1 MKSILIFTILVFA
14 AVPSCNDDEE
24 LIGED
29 ILQDIGIIGKWKLDS
44 RAVDGISNLAVEC
57 CDYIEFEQD
66 NQTSHLSGNFKAY
79 GYQYETNG
87 IFTLDLNVESILFE
101 YDNTQKVYIY
111 TLEENILAF
120 RYTENGQEISE
131 TWIKELP

>member
-66 NQTSHLSGNFKAY
+66 KQTDPLSGNFQAY
-79 GYQYETNG
+79 GYLFETNG
-87 IFTLDLNVESILFE
+87 IFTLNLNEESILFQ
-101 YDNTQKVYIY
+101 YDNTQKVYTY

-131 TWIKELP
+131 TWRREP

>member
-14 AVPSCNDDEE
+14 AVPSCNDEEE

-66 NQTSHLSGNFKAY
+66 NQTSHLYCNFKSY
-79 GYQYETNG
+79 GYQYETYW

-101 YDNTQKVYIY
+101 YDNTQKVYTY
-111 TLEENILAF
+111 TVEDNILAF
-120 RYTENGQEISE
+120 RYTENGQEILE
-131 TWIKELP
+131 TWRKELP

>member
-14 AVPSCNDDEE
+14 AVPSCNDEEE

-44 RAVDGISNLAVEC
+44 RAVDGISNLAVQC

-66 NQTSHLSGNFKAY
+66 KQTDSLSGNFKAY
-79 GYQYETNG
+79 GYLFQTNG
-87 IFTLDLNVESILFE
+87 IFTLNLNEESILFQ
-101 YDNTQKVYIY
+101 YDNTQKVYTY

-131 TWIKELP
+131 TWRKELP